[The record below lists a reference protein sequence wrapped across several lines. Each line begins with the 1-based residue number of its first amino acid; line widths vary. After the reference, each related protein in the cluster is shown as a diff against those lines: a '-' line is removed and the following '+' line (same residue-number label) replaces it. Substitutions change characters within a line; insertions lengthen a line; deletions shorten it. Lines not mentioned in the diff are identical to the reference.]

1 MNVLFHLGHP
11 AHFHLF
17 KNVIYNLKNNGHTI
31 SILIKKKDILEELLK
46 KENLPYVN
54 ILEKGRSNHK
64 LGLIWGQISQ
74 DYGLFKFCVKNKQDL
89 LVGSSASIS
98 HVGKFLK
105 IPSLNVTED
114 DAEVV
119 PLFAK
124 IAYPWTTLIIAPEVC
139 SVGKWFSK
147 KVSYAGYNEL
157 AYLHPNHFIPNK
169 EIKEK
174 YIPRNE
180 KYFILRLAQLTAHHD
195 EGIDGINTTVAN
207 RLTSIL
213 KNYGRVYI
221 TSERELEA
229 EFEPYRMH
237 INPID
242 MHHVLAFATIY
253 IGDSQTMAAEAGV
266 LGVPFIRYNDFVG
279 KISYLSELENVY
291 QLGYGFK
298 TNQQEQLYE
307 KLRELLNDKDLLE
320 NHTLKRKRL
329 LEEKIDFSAFL
340 TWFIET
346 YPKSSDII
354 RQDPN
359 YQLSFK

>member
-1 MNVLFHLGHP
+1 MNLLFHLGHP

-17 KNVIYNLKNNGHTI
+17 KNVISNLKKNGHTI

-46 KENLPYVN
+46 KAGLPYVN

-64 LGLIWGQISQ
+64 LGLVWGQISQ
-74 DYGLFKFCVKNKQDL
+74 DYGLFKYCIKNKQDL
-89 LVGSSASIS
+89 LIGSSASIS

-105 IPSLNVTED
+105 IPSINVTED

-124 IAYPWTTLIIAPEVC
+124 IAFPWTTAIIAPEVC
-139 SVGKWFSK
+139 SVGKWFRK
-147 KVSYAGYNEL
+147 KISYAGYNEL
-157 AYLHPNHFIPNK
+157 AYLHPNHFKPST

-180 KYFILRLAQLTAHHD
+180 KFFILRLAQLTAHHD
-195 EGIDGINTTVAN
+195 EGIVGINTSVAN
-207 RLTSIL
+207 RLIHIL
-213 KNYGRVYI
+213 KNYGEVYI

-229 EFEPYRMH
+229 EFEPYRIQ

-266 LGVPFIRYNDFVG
+266 LGIPFIRYNDFVG

-291 QLGYGFK
+291 QLGFGFK
-298 TNQQEQLYE
+298 TDQQAELYE
-307 KLRELLNDKDLLE
+307 KLIELLNDKDLSE
-320 NHTLKRKRL
+320 NFMIKRKRL
-329 LEEKIDFSAFL
+329 LDEKIDFAAFL
-340 TWFIET
+340 TWFFEN
-346 YPKSSDII
+346 YPKSSDTMS
-354 RQDPN
+354 QNPN